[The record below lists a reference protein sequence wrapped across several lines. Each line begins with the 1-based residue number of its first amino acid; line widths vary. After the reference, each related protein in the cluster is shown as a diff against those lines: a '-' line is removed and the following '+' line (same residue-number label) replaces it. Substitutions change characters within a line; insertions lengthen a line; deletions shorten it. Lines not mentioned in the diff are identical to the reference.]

1 MHSHY
6 QNEMNWKGNAT
17 SREYKSEKH
26 EFYGQSSLE
35 VSNSCTEVFHT
46 GYLQQVCIA
55 RLRKLSKSFHSTS
68 KVLSWKHD
76 FKSNTNDVTF
86 LWRSQLVMSDKKKSI
101 KQWMMAQIKKSNFIY
116 TTYCT
121 QTILMDAIFQIIFT
135 LNVLNASP
143 PQKAKILKHGTL
155 NSFKISSTHPIS
167 GGSKWTKSFRKQ

>member
-86 LWRSQLVMSDKKKSI
+86 LWRSQLVMADKKNIYKTVDEGINKKEYLHIYNILHTNNFNGCDFSDHVHFECI
-101 KQWMMAQIKKSNFIY
+101 K
-116 TTYCT
+116 C
-121 QTILMDAIFQIIFT
+121 
-135 LNVLNASP
+135 
-143 PQKAKILKHGTL
+143 
-155 NSFKISSTHPIS
+155 ISSS
-167 GGSKWTKSFRKQ
+167 ESKNFKNMAPWIPLRYPALIL